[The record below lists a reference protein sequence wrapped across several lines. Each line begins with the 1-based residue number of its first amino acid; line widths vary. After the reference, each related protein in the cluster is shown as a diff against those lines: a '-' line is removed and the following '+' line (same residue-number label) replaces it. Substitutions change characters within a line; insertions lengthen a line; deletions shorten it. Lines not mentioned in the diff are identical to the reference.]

1 MKDELLAPM
10 ALECRVILERF
21 GKTVFE
27 QKFRQTDGKVDC
39 FFLFGSKTIPVIVF
53 PLTEENEVIAVRQF
67 RYGANRFVME
77 VPGGN
82 LDSDISEENKRKT
95 AIAELREETGFTS
108 KTCVP
113 VGSPTWFDPASF
125 RVSFFPMLALKC
137 WKVSEPRP
145 EKTEVLETLL
155 IPFRQWVAKI
165 KSGEICDSKTVAITM
180 MVLCHLYPDHII
192 DLVTK

>member
-1 MKDELLAPM
+1 MKDEWLAPM

-27 QKFRQTDGKVDC
+27 QKFRRTDGKVDC

-53 PLTEENEVIAVRQF
+53 PLTEKNEVIAVRQF
-67 RYGANRFVME
+67 RYGANDWVIE
-77 VPGGN
+77 VPGGIVEGN
-82 LDSDISEENKRKT
+82 ITEKSIKESAKR
-95 AIAELREETGFTS
+95 ELLEETGFTS

-137 WKVSEPRP
+137 WEECQPSLE
-145 EKTEVLETLL
+145 ETEVSKTLL
-155 IPFRQWVAKI
+155 IPFRQWVGKI

-192 DLVTK
+192 DLLTK